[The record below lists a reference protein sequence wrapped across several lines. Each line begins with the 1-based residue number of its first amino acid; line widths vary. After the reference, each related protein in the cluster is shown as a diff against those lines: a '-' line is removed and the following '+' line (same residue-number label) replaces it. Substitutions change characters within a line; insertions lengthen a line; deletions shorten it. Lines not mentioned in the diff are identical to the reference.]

1 MNKFAAGLTFVLALA
16 ADAVAAGEEEDVG
29 QAVAAAQSW
38 LAIVD
43 AGKFSESWDRAATT
57 FQKGITK
64 AKWEQAVGNV
74 RTPIGAVKSRIVM
87 KGKDAPRLINLP
99 VGDAVVIQFATS
111 FEKLAPTI
119 ETVTPFRE
127 SDGSWK
133 ASGYY
138 IKPMVTLAP

>member
-1 MNKFAAGLTFVLALA
+1 MKKFAAGLTFVLALA
-16 ADAVAAGEEEDVG
+16 ASAVAAGEEEDVG

-43 AGKFSESWDRAATT
+43 AGKFGESWDLAATT

-74 RTPIGAVKSRIVM
+74 RTPIGAVKSRILM
-87 KGKDAPRLINLP
+87 KGRDAPRLVNLP

-127 SDGSWK
+127 QDGSWK
-133 ASGYY
+133 ISGYY
-138 IKPMVTLAP
+138 IKPMVTQAP